1 MTEVLQ
7 QFEAYKF
14 IKFDPK
20 DEVYEFMRLAR
31 VNQDDIMERWEAIGF
46 YYGHKLKGE

>member
-14 IKFDPK
+14 IKFEPE
-20 DEVYEFMRLAR
+20 DEVFEFLRLAGIPKND
-31 VNQDDIMERWEAIGF
+31 VFKWWEAIGF
-46 YYGHKLKGE
+46 YYGYKLKGE